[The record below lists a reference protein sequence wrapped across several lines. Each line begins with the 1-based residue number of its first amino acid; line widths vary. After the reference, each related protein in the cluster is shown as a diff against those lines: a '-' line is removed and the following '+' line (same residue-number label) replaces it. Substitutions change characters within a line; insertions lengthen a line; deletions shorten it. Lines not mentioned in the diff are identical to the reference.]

1 MTHDSAPNE
10 KRAADWSPEQDRGGN
25 ARGGGSRSPQRLA
38 EYDRLRREC
47 PVAWADD
54 HSGYWTLTRFA
65 DVTEAARQPGT
76 FESGQFFIVAFPEGG
91 RQIPITLNPPEHTV
105 FRRMLNRY
113 FAKERMERL
122 EPVVRSYAREHL
134 APILRAGGGDVVP
147 SLCQVLPARTLAAL
161 MNLPDAASR
170 DLMAQMASFEE
181 MGWDPE
187 KVAPVIF
194 GVFASY
200 IAQVVAQRRQE
211 PLDPDLDLLSGAMA
225 MEVDGAPLS
234 DETVIGIGTQ
244 IIAAGHATSADALGA
259 AVYRLATNPDIQ
271 MRLRRQPEL
280 IPTAVE
286 EFLRLETPLPELG
299 RRATEDIEM
308 HGRTIRAGE
317 LVALN
322 YAAAN
327 RDPDVFEH
335 PDSCV
340 IDRSPNRHLSFGSG
354 MHKCLGAPLARLE
367 LRVALEELL
376 AATTDIRLDGAAEE
390 STGLILSGFTSLPL
404 RTQVAPPVQF

>member
-1 MTHDSAPNE
+1 M
-10 KRAADWSPEQDRGGN
+10 ADWEPEQDRGGN

-38 EYDRLRREC
+38 EYDRLRQGC

-54 HSGYWTLTRFA
+54 LSGHWTLTRFA
-65 DVTEAARQPGT
+65 DVAEAARKPGT
-76 FESGQFFIVAFPEGG
+76 FESGEFFILPIPEGG

-113 FAKERMERL
+113 FTKERMDGL
-122 EPVVRSYAREHL
+122 EPLIRSYAREHL

-147 SLCQVLPARTLAAL
+147 ALCQVLPARTLAAL
-161 MNLPDAASR
+161 MNLPDAAS
-170 DLMAQMASFEE
+170 DELLAQIASFEK

-200 IAQVVAQRRQE
+200 IGQLVAERRKQ
-211 PLDPDLDLLSGAMA
+211 PLDPDLDLISGAMA
-225 MEVDGAPLS
+225 MELDGAPLP
-234 DETVIGIGTQ
+234 DEDVIGIGTQ
-244 IIAAGHATSADALGA
+244 MIAAGHATSADALGGA
-259 AVYRLATNPDIQ
+259 IYRLATNPDVQ

-299 RRATEDIEM
+299 RRATEDVEL

-327 RDPDVFEH
+327 RDPEAFEH
-335 PDSCV
+335 PESCI

-367 LRVALEELL
+367 LRVVLEELL
-376 AATTDIRLDGAAEE
+376 AATTEISLGGATEE
-390 STGLILSGFTSLPL
+390 TPGLILAGFTTLPIRVKL
-404 RTQVAPPVQF
+404 VSPARS